1 MTMLF
6 HSSEKVKMEGKKRQI
21 EGNKTTVIFCQ
32 KKPAAFIGINV
43 KQTRSTPMLYR
54 ILPDADNQTLTTKSF
69 VVPRIR
75 KQLGLYWILRKTH
88 GKIPSCLT
96 ICSSYVC
103 HKFSS
108 LPLRCMLRS
117 SCFYPERRK
126 AIHLHWIFQLTTPLD
141 PYLV

>member
-1 MTMLF
+1 MNLMTMLF

-75 KQLGLYWILRKTH
+75 KQLGLY
-88 GKIPSCLT
+88 
-96 ICSSYVC
+96 
-103 HKFSS
+103 
-108 LPLRCMLRS
+108 
-117 SCFYPERRK
+117 
-126 AIHLHWIFQLTTPLD
+126 
-141 PYLV
+141 